1 MALRDRLQQQKFS
14 SAQQEAVLGILSC
27 ADIINRRMDELVAP
41 FNITI
46 AQYNVLR
53 ILRGVHPDGHPRGE
67 ITSRMI
73 QKAPDVT
80 RLIDRLEKQGL
91 VVRSKSQDDG
101 RLSMSTITEKGLAL
115 LSELDPII
123 RRFDRDIRTAFTD
136 KDAAAV
142 SKIIDRLVD
151 GLE

>member
-1 MALRDRLQQQKFS
+1 MSLKERLKQQKFT

-27 ADIINRRMDELVAP
+27 ADIINRRMDELVNP

-53 ILRGVHPDGHPRGE
+53 ILRGVYPGGHPRGE

-80 RLIDRLEKQGL
+80 RLIDRLEKLGL

-101 RLSMSTITEKGLAL
+101 RLSMSTITDKGLAL

-123 RRFDRDIRTAFTD
+123 RRFDRQLRSALPDP
-136 KDAAAV
+136 DATAV
-142 SKIIDRLVD
+142 STIIDHLVD